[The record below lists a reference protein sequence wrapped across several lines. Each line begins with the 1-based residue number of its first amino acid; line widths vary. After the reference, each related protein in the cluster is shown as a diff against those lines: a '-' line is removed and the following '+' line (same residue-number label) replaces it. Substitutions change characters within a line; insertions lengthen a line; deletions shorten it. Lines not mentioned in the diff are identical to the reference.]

1 MVKAAKLF
9 KQRIEA
15 RNSPVHGKGV
25 FALVDLEPKET
36 LVEYV
41 GEIIDWTEAL
51 ARHPHDPAQPNHTF
65 YFHVDETRVIDANV
79 DGNRSRW
86 INHSCDP
93 NCEAQERA
101 GRVFITTLRP
111 IAAGDEL
118 FYDYGLV
125 IDEPYT
131 DALKAEYPCWC
142 GAPACRG
149 TLLSPKDDDTV
160 LTATSKPAKKSKA
173 QTKAQTKARAK
184 ADGQGGGHI
193 AKGRKPAAHA

>member
-25 FALVDLEPKET
+25 FALVDLAAKDT
-36 LVEYV
+36 VVEYV

-51 ARHPHDPAQPNHTF
+51 DRHPHDPVQPNHTF
-65 YFHVDETRVIDANV
+65 YFHIDETRVIDANV

-93 NCEAQERA
+93 NCEANERA
-101 GRVFITTLRP
+101 GRVFIKTLRP

-125 IDEPYT
+125 IDEVYT
-131 DALKAEYPCWC
+131 PALMADYPCWC
-142 GAPACRG
+142 GAAQCRG
-149 TLLSPKDDDTV
+149 TLLSPKEDGSSHDNLKKTPTKKKIKQTTRSTRR
-160 LTATSKPAKKSKA
+160 TAS
-173 QTKAQTKARAK
+173 
-184 ADGQGGGHI
+184 
-193 AKGRKPAAHA
+193 

>member
-1 MVKAAKLF
+1 MSTTKPRAPAAMVKAAKLF

-25 FALVDLEPKET
+25 FALVDLAAKDT

-51 ARHPHDPAQPNHTF
+51 DRHPHDPEQPNHTF
-65 YFHVDETRVIDANV
+65 YFHIDETRVIDANV

-93 NCEAQERA
+93 NCEANERA
-101 GRVFITTLRP
+101 GRVFIKTLRP

-125 IDEPYT
+125 IDEVYT
-131 DALKAEYPCWC
+131 PALMADYPCWC
-142 GAPACRG
+142 GAAQCRG
-149 TLLSPKDDDTV
+149 TLLSPKEDGSSHDNLKKTPTKKKIKQTTRSTRR
-160 LTATSKPAKKSKA
+160 TAS
-173 QTKAQTKARAK
+173 
-184 ADGQGGGHI
+184 
-193 AKGRKPAAHA
+193 